1 MNKRSGI
8 VSDEAI
14 VAHIKN
20 RYTYD
25 AEKGTVVSARGR
37 VIKGGV
43 STKGYLKL
51 FLYIGGHRV
60 EVRLH
65 QVVWV
70 LNHGRLPRMIDHI
83 NGDGHDNRIENLR
96 EVSYS
101 ENDSNRLLPWRPN
114 RKTGLP
120 GVCQNKDGRFVIY
133 VFGKRLRFASK
144 YCAFYH
150 LTLFGRMFSVEERRR
165 EEEKEGRREV

>member
-20 RYTYD
+20 KYTYD
-25 AEKGTVVSARGR
+25 AEKGAVVNAKGHVMSGYNDQVGYKKIDLHMGGR
-37 VIKGGV
+37 
-43 STKGYLKL
+43 
-51 FLYIGGHRV
+51 RV
-60 EVRLH
+60 VVRLH